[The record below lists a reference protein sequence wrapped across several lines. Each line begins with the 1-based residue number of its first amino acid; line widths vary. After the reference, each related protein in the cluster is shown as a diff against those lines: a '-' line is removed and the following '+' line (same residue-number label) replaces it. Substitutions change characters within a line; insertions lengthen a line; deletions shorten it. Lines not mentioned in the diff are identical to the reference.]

1 MRRILFPVDFSQ
13 RALNTAALVR
23 SMAGRFQAEVHLLH
37 TLSYS
42 PEVYGALEYVGQAA
56 DVISAE
62 TLERWR
68 DEKAKKLEE
77 FLPQLWCGLKV
88 TRAVETGDIANVVVE
103 YARAHQTD
111 LIMMPTHGYGPFR
124 RMLLGSVTS
133 KVLHDAPCAVW
144 TDAHAEDPHAWR
156 PENVER
162 VLCGVDLENDAACI
176 RLLQNAIEFAR
187 PFGAKITV
195 FHAMPSAAHHPGYPD
210 LPADILGTV
219 RDKMKEL
226 AHRAGIE
233 PDVHVEG
240 GWPMEA
246 LKRYTAESRPDLL
259 VIGRGQH
266 RGLGRLGS
274 HAYAM
279 IREAPCPVLSI

>member
-13 RALNTAALVR
+13 RAANTATLVR
-23 SMAGRFQAEVHLLH
+23 AMAGRFSAEVHLLH
-37 TLSYS
+37 ALSYS
-42 PEVYGALEYVGQAA
+42 PEVYGGMEYVGQAA
-56 DVISAE
+56 DVISSE

-68 DEKAKKLEE
+68 REKEAKLEG
-77 FLPQLWCGLKV
+77 FLSALWCGVKV
-88 TRAVETGDIANVVVE
+88 TRAVESGDIATAVVD
-103 YARAHQTD
+103 YARAQQCD
-111 LIMMPTHGYGPFR
+111 LVMMPTHGYGPFR

-144 TDAHAEDPHAWR
+144 TDAHAEDAGAWR

-162 VLCGVDLENDAACI
+162 VLCCVDLENEAACV
-176 RLLQNAIEFAR
+176 RLIQGAIDFAR

-195 FHAMPSAAHHPGYPD
+195 FHAMPAAGHRPGYPD
-210 LPADILGTV
+210 LPGDILSTA
-219 RDKMKEL
+219 RDRVWEL

-233 PDVHVEG
+233 PVVHVEG
-240 GWPMEA
+240 GWPVEA
-246 LKRYTAESRPDLL
+246 LKRYAVDNRPDLL